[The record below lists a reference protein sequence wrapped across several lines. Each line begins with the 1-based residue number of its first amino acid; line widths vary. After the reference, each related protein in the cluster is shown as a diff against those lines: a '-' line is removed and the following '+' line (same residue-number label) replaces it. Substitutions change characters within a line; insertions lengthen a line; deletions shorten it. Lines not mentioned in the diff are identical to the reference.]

1 MVLIIIIEQAVDLNR
16 EPLDLLPLMRI
27 EDRRFNLSIGLKLR
41 YHLVDDRLN
50 ALVNVTMTRAY
61 LEIQVLAPN
70 TRVHDESVLLDLQR
84 LSDRTPHTRRRH
96 CAKSGERYA
105 RKLLSQQAELCIL
118 FPKVGLWLLVDAM
131 RLVDGDE
138 KKALVRMEL
147 E

>member
-27 EDRRFNLSIGLKLR
+27 EDRRFDLSIGLKLR

-84 LSDRTPHTRRRH
+84 HLTQKNRWR
-96 CAKSGERYA
+96 
-105 RKLLSQQAELCIL
+105 
-118 FPKVGLWLLVDAM
+118 FPYP
-131 RLVDGDE
+131 
-138 KKALVRMEL
+138 
-147 E
+147 